1 MAKHKPW
8 TDEAKRRVKNKHK
21 IARAKKI
28 MAQRLRDKLEKNKNK
43 KLT

>member
-8 TDEAKRRVKNKHK
+8 TDEAKRRVANKHK
-21 IARAKKI
+21 IADAKKI
-28 MAQRLRDKLEKNKNK
+28 MAKRLRDKLEKNKNK

>member
-21 IARAKKI
+21 IANAKKI